1 MIMVTSLADQQ
12 VETACDEIARRCAR
26 YVIFPIP
33 VALIASDRRD
43 NRLCDGNAIFIV
55 SR

>member
-26 YVIFPIP
+26 YVIFP

-43 NRLCDGNAIFIV
+43 NRLCGGNAIFIV